1 MGSVLPKNLITPE
14 QYQQVASLLG
24 REPRGLREISISDQ
38 KGSPVVIRVASV
50 INGKPFPTLYWLIDS
65 DLCLKID
72 RLEAEGW
79 IGWLQKWVDHDIKLR
94 KAMIED
100 HNHYRTA
107 RHNFL
112 SSDDYDYLLKTNMHA
127 SLEDRGIGGIARP
140 DRIRCLHTWYA
151 AHLVTSNTIGR
162 LMEEFF

>member
-1 MGSVLPKNLITPE
+1 MDSVLPKNLITPQ
-14 QYQQVASLLG
+14 QYQRVAYLLG
-24 REPRGLREISISDQ
+24 REPRGLREISIIDQ

-65 DLCLKID
+65 GLCLKID

-79 IGWLQKWVDHDIKLR
+79 IGCLQKWVDHDIKLR
-94 KAMIED
+94 EAMIED

-112 SSDDYDYLLKTNMHA
+112 SSDDYDYLLKMNMHA

-162 LMEEFF
+162 LMEEIF